1 MAEDRDALLTVRG
14 IAKRFPGVRAL
25 DDVDLD
31 LAAGEV
37 LAVIGENGAGKSTL
51 MKILAGEQS
60 ADRGEIHLD
69 GRPFR
74 VRAVAEAM
82 ELGIALIHQE
92 LALAENLDVG
102 SNVLLGREPNRFG
115 FINRSEARDR
125 ACAAL
130 DRVGL
135 EVSPSTPVAGMGMG
149 QRQLVE
155 IAKALSGR
163 ARILIMDEPTSS
175 LTLAETETL
184 FKVVDQLREQGTS
197 VIYISHR
204 LGEVERIADRV
215 VVLRDGRNAGELE
228 RECISHDAM
237 VRLMVGRD
245 VSRVFD
251 RTPITAGEDV
261 LSVEG
266 VQTAA
271 NPRHAVSLS
280 VRRGE
285 IVGLAGLVGSGRSE
299 LLRAIF
305 GIDALVGGWIKV
317 KGRSTSIKSPRDAMH
332 AGLAFVPEDRK
343 ADGLLLDESVRTNTT
358 LASLSRLA
366 RWRIFNRP
374 ERERALG
381 AEVIRNLDIQTPD
394 GSSLVSGLSGG
405 NQQKVVLGRWLA
417 LEPAVLL
424 LDEPTRGVDI
434 GAKEE
439 IYRLMDRSVRNG
451 RAVLFASSE
460 MEELISLADR
470 ICVMHE
476 GRLAGEL
483 QRDEF
488 NEERIMQLA
497 TGGAST

>member
-1 MAEDRDALLTVRG
+1 MAEDRDPLLTVRG
-14 IAKRFPGVRAL
+14 IAKRFPGVQAL
-25 DDVDLD
+25 DEVDLD
-31 LAAGEV
+31 LGSGEV
-37 LAVIGENGAGKSTL
+37 LAVVGENGAGKSTL
-51 MKILAGEQS
+51 MKILAGEQL
-60 ADRGEIHLD
+60 ADRGEIHFD
-69 GRPFR
+69 GRPFQ
-74 VRAVAEAM
+74 VRSVSEAM

-115 FINRSEARDR
+115 FMSRGEARDR
-125 ACAAL
+125 ATTAL
-130 DRVGL
+130 NRVGL

-184 FKVVDQLREQGTS
+184 FTVVDQLREQGTS

-228 RECISHDAM
+228 SGEISHSAM

-251 RTPITAGEDV
+251 RTPIEAGDEVLAVEELRTTAHPGHEI
-261 LSVEG
+261 
-266 VQTAA
+266 
-271 NPRHAVSLS
+271 SLK

-285 IVGLAGLVGSGRSE
+285 IIGLAGLVGSGRSE

-305 GIDALVGGWIKV
+305 GIDAPLSGRFKV
-317 KGRSTSIKSPRDAMH
+317 NGRATSIRSPQDAMG

-343 ADGLLLDESVRTNTT
+343 ADGLLLEESVRTNTS
-358 LASLSRLA
+358 LASLPRLA
-366 RWRIFNRP
+366 RWRMFNRP
-374 ERERALG
+374 ERERALT
-381 AEVIRNLDIQTPD
+381 AEAIRNLDIQTPD
-394 GSSLVSGLSGG
+394 GSSLVGGLSGG

-476 GRLAGEL
+476 GRLAGEIP
-483 QRDEF
+483 RHEF
-488 NEERIMQLA
+488 NEEQIMHLA
-497 TGGAST
+497 TGGTAS